1 MRCGMVEGVFDVD
14 ICETVTHGCILGRL
28 HGKAVQPRAHAAGG
42 GEMAGKPKCVRKE
55 AGIVA
60 VKWERN
66 PKIEPDKE

>member
-1 MRCGMVEGVFDVD
+1 MSISVRL
-14 ICETVTHGCILGRL
+14 THGCFLGACTE
-28 HGKAVQPRAHAAGG
+28 KAVQPRAHAAGG

-55 AGIVA
+55 AGIFA

>member
-1 MRCGMVEGVFDVD
+1 MSISVRLWPMAVF
-14 ICETVTHGCILGRL
+14 LGACTEKLCSHERIYSR
-28 HGKAVQPRAHAAGG
+28 GR
-42 GEMAGKPKCVRKE
+42 EMAGKPKCVRKE

>member
-1 MRCGMVEGVFDVD
+1 MVEGVFDVD
-14 ICETVTHGCILGRL
+14 ICETDPWLFFGRL

-42 GEMAGKPKCVRKE
+42 REMAGKPKCVRKE